1 MNGSGGTSD
10 LLGLSSS
17 PTEQGTNPPGGSASF
32 SGILIDVLGD
42 IGGDRAKESS
52 SLAPSDG
59 GIDLFTGSLSPE
71 DTFHKCVE
79 IMNKLKVIKCKH
91 VQA

>member
-1 MNGSGGTSD
+1 MNGSGTSD

-17 PTEQGTNPPGGSASF
+17 PTEQGTNPPGGSSGF

-42 IGGDRAKESS
+42 IGGDGAKENSA
-52 SLAPSDG
+52 SLGPSGGG
-59 GIDLFTGSLSPE
+59 GIDLFTGSISPE

-79 IMNKLKVIKCKH
+79 IIHKLMS
-91 VQA
+91 